1 MSICKYVKITTVV
14 AMVFF
19 GLSVVA
25 QAAETSKTN
34 KQQLPNI
41 IFILAD
47 DMGYGDLGCYGAEKL
62 QTPNI
67 DRLAREGVLFTDGHC
82 GASTCTPTRYAL
94 LTGRHNWRS
103 WCKYSALSTSA
114 PLLIEED
121 RVTVASF
128 LKSAGYSTSIVG
140 KWHLGYGREEG
151 FEDDRGDVPPNYWE
165 TRGSGPN
172 WNGELKPGPLEL
184 GFDYSY
190 VIPVANSF
198 PPYVIVENHCVAGL
212 RKDSPIGKM
221 ESRNNGKMEGGKGA
235 RWKDEELVDMFT
247 KKVNSQLEGFAKED
261 KPFFLY
267 YAPHQPHMPW
277 KPNRRFKG
285 TSQAGVYGDVIQELD
300 WSVGQILKTLESLG
314 LSENT
319 LVIFS
324 SDNGS
329 SGRNFNGH
337 MANGPLRG
345 GKGDLTEGGHRV
357 PFVARWPGKI
367 KPSTRS
373 AETISQT
380 DMMATF
386 AAIIEKKLPAGAGT
400 DSYNVLPALL
410 GQKLPD
416 PQRPLVFSSGGTGA
430 LSIRA
435 GKWKLLVGQ
444 GDCGYREFFSKRPH
458 PTPKPGDPPA
468 QLYNLEED
476 LGETNN
482 LYTQHPKIVHRL
494 MVGLDRIKADE
505 NYNPTKLEQPKET
518 LTIEQLN
525 VLFPKQP
532 GMEASP

>member
-1 MSICKYVKITTVV
+1 
-14 AMVFF
+14 
-19 GLSVVA
+19 
-25 QAAETSKTN
+25 
-34 KQQLPNI
+34 
-41 IFILAD
+41 
-47 DMGYGDLGCYGAEKL
+47 
-62 QTPNI
+62 
-67 DRLAREGVLFTDGHC
+67 
-82 GASTCTPTRYAL
+82 
-94 LTGRHNWRS
+94 
-103 WCKYSALSTSA
+103 
-114 PLLIEED
+114 
-121 RVTVASF
+121 
-128 LKSAGYSTSIVG
+128 
-140 KWHLGYGREEG
+140 
-151 FEDDRGDVPPNYWE
+151 
-165 TRGSGPN
+165 
-172 WNGELKPGPLEL
+172 
-184 GFDYSY
+184 
-190 VIPVANSF
+190 
-198 PPYVIVENHCVAGL
+198 
-212 RKDSPIGKM
+212 
-221 ESRNNGKMEGGKGA
+221 
-235 RWKDEELVDMFT
+235 
-247 KKVNSQLEGFAKED
+247 
-261 KPFFLY
+261 
-267 YAPHQPHMPW
+267 
-277 KPNRRFKG
+277 
-285 TSQAGVYGDVIQELD
+285 
-300 WSVGQILKTLESLG
+300 
-314 LSENT
+314 
-319 LVIFS
+319 
-324 SDNGS
+324 
-329 SGRNFNGH
+329 

-416 PQRPLVFSSGGTGA
+416 PERPLVFSSGGTGA

>member
-1 MSICKYVKITTVV
+1 MMKRRDFLKGCLAVGAT
-14 AMVFF
+14 
-19 GLSVVA
+19 GLLAGCSG
-25 QAAETSKTN
+25 EFYGKNNPKKT
-34 KQQLPNI
+34 NI

-47 DMGYGDLGCYGAEKL
+47 DMGYGDLSCYGAEKL

-82 GASTCTPTRYAL
+82 GASTCTPTRYGL

-121 RVTVASF
+121 RMTIASM
-128 LKSAGYSTSIVG
+128 LKSEGYTTSIVG

-151 FEDDRGDVPPNYWE
+151 FENNRGDAPPNYWE

-172 WNGELKPGPLEL
+172 WNGQLKPGPLEC

-198 PPYVIVENHCVAGL
+198 PPYVIVENHHVEGL
-212 RKDSPIGKM
+212 RKDSPIGKL

-261 KPFFLY
+261 KPFFLF

-300 WSVGQILKTLESLG
+300 WSVGQMLKTLESLG